1 MASGIFAKI
10 SQERIYDILEVLH
23 GYISIPIQLIDDQGQ
38 LAMAFGE
45 SPKYCDLLIKNIFP
59 GKTCFAQR
67 LEVGQQAKLQGG
79 PYIFTCHANLT
90 HIAFPLIDQKELL
103 GYIIIGPF
111 LMDAPDSTLI
121 SGLAE
126 KYNMSPLLSLELY
139 DELSGLKVIVP
150 SRVRQLSQLVGHL
163 LLPLLPAEQALMK
176 QMQEKLYQQSK
187 ISEAIQMFKEQPRN
201 PTRSFLYQKESEL
214 LANVRTGNLKQ
225 SKALLNELIG
235 FVLFSEG
242 GKIET
247 VRLHAIEL
255 STLLSRVA
263 IDGGAS
269 VDSVYTLNEQFIRFM
284 IHEQNLDELCAL
296 LQNMVVS
303 FIESTFNNK
312 DQGNLHIRKALQ
324 YIASNYGSHISLTDV
339 AEVAELSPSYFSAM
353 FSKVI
358 GMSFRDYLCYVR
370 VEESKRLLQSTNY
383 SMAEI
388 ATAVGFPDQSY
399 YCKAFKR
406 LVGVS
411 PGKFR
416 K

>member
-1 MASGIFAKI
+1 MVSGIFAKI
-10 SQERIYDILEVLH
+10 SRDRIYDILEVLH
-23 GYISIPIQLIDDQGQ
+23 GYISLPIHLIDDQGQ
-38 LAMAFGE
+38 IIFSFGG
-45 SPKYCDLLIKNIFP
+45 SPQYCSLLRKNIFP
-59 GKTCFAQR
+59 GKSCFALRPEIGQR
-67 LEVGQQAKLQGG
+67 AKQLGE

-111 LMDAPDSTLI
+111 LMDEPDSTLI

-126 KYNMSPLLSLELY
+126 KHNMSPQLSLELY
-139 DELSGLKVIVP
+139 DELSGLQVIAP
-150 SRVRQLSQLVGHL
+150 NRVRQLSKLVGHL

-176 QMQEKLYQQSK
+176 QMQEKLYQQSR
-187 ISEAIQMFKEQPRN
+187 INEAIQMFKEQTRN
-201 PTRSFLYQKESEL
+201 SSRSFIYKKESEL
-214 LANVRTGNLKQ
+214 LANVRTGNLKE

-255 STLLSRVA
+255 TTLLSRVA
-263 IDGGAS
+263 IDGGAP
-269 VDSVYTLNEQFIRFM
+269 VDSVYNLNGQFIRIM
-284 IHEQNLDELCAL
+284 IQEQSLDELCAL

-303 FIESTFNNK
+303 FIESTFNIK
-312 DQGNLHIRKALQ
+312 DQGNLHIRNALQ
-324 YIASNYGSHISLTDV
+324 YISSNYGTRLTLTDV

-353 FSKVI
+353 FSRVV

-370 VEESKRLLQSTNY
+370 VEESKRLLQSTNF

-399 YCKAFKR
+399 YCKTFKR
-406 LVGVS
+406 LVGIS

-416 K
+416 R